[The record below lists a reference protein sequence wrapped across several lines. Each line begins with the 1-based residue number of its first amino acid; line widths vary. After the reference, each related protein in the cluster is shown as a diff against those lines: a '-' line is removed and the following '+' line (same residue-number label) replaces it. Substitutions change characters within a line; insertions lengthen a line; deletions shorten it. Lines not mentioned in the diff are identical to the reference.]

1 MESGFFGL
9 MELLDFD
16 AENILFQQRESGQ
29 ARTPFEMEQ
38 QVLQFVAAG
47 NVDEMVAYY
56 QHLLGGTAD
65 FKVSVGKLSRDKL
78 RHFKYMAVSAI
89 ALLCRVAII
98 NGAPE
103 AVAYSMSDEAIQRLD
118 RMPLPEAIL
127 MLLLQMVYSYTEL
140 VGQSKENASFSKPVR
155 DGVEFIVANLHSKI
169 ALEDLVQGTGYTK
182 DYYAKLFKKEV
193 GMPVSDFILDRRV
206 QEAKK
211 LLLEGKSSREIAY
224 VLQFCSQSYFI
235 QQFKHVAGM
244 TPREYKLLH
253 RHL

>member
-9 MELLDFD
+9 LELLDFD

-47 NVDEMVAYY
+47 DVDAMVAHYKS
-56 QHLLGGTAD
+56 LLDGTPG

-89 ALLCRVAII
+89 ALLCRVAIV

-118 RMPLPEAIL
+118 RMLLPEPIL
-127 MLLLQMVYSYTEL
+127 LLLLQMVCSYTEL
-140 VGQSKENASFSKPVR
+140 VGQSKGNTAYSRPVR

-169 ALEDLVQGTGYTK
+169 ALEDLVRGIGYTR

-193 GMPVSDFILDRRV
+193 GRPVGDYILDRRV

-211 LLLEGKSSREIAY
+211 LLLEGRSSREIAY

-244 TPREYKLLH
+244 TSREYKLLH
-253 RHL
+253 GHL